1 MLTEYPRFTPEM
13 KKTHTILLPNML
25 PMHERLMEKVFKSY
39 GYNVKLLTN
48 DGRGVIENGQKF
60 VHNDTCYPAMLVIG
74 QFIDAIKNGGY
85 DPDRVA
91 VLITQTGGGC
101 RASNYIHLLRK
112 GLAKAG
118 YPQVPVLSFNVS
130 GLERDSGFSLT
141 LPMLHRLLY
150 AVLYGDLLMLLR
162 NQTKPYEVNAGES
175 EALCEKWVEK
185 LTSEM
190 EKKVNYRKIK
200 ENYRKVIEDF
210 AKIELRKE
218 ERIRVGIVGEI
229 FIKYS
234 PLGNNDLENFL
245 IQEGAEPVVPGL
257 TDFCLY
263 CVYNGIIDT
272 ELYGINKI
280 KSFFSKIIMKLLLK
294 KQKDVIDAIKKNGK
308 FRPNTPFDHTITLAG
323 DYVGMGTKMGEGW
336 LLTAEMIELSE
347 DGVKNIVCAQP
358 FGCLP
363 NHIVGKGMMK
373 PIKEK
378 NPDVNIVAVDYDP
391 SATRINQE
399 NRIKL
404 MLANAKKSDE

>member
-1 MLTEYPRFTPEM
+1 MLTEYPHFTPEM
-13 KKTHTILLPNML
+13 KKTHTILIPNML
-25 PMHERLMEKVFKSY
+25 PMHEKLMEKIFLSY
-39 GYNVKLLTN
+39 GYKIKLLTN
-48 DGRGVIENGQKF
+48 DGKSVIENGQKY

-85 DPDRVA
+85 DPDKIA
-91 VLITQTGGGC
+91 VVITQTGGGC

-112 GLAKAG
+112 GLANAG
-118 YPQVPVLSFNVS
+118 YGQVPVMSLNFS
-130 GLERDSGFSLT
+130 GLEKDSGVELSLP
-141 LPMLHRLLY
+141 LIHRLLY

-162 NQTKPYEVNAGES
+162 NQTKPYEVNPGES
-175 EALCEKWVEK
+175 EALCDKWVK
-185 LTSEM
+185 ILTDEM
-190 EKKVNYRKIK
+190 EKKVSYRKIK
-200 ENYRKVIEDF
+200 ENYRKVIADF
-210 AKIELRKE
+210 AKIELRHE
-218 ERIRVGIVGEI
+218 ERVRVGIVGEI

-245 IQEGAEPVVPGL
+245 ISEGAEPVVPGL
-257 TDFCLY
+257 VDFCLY
-263 CVYNGIIDT
+263 CVYNGIMDT
-272 ELYGINKI
+272 SLYGKW
-280 KSFFSKIIMKLLLK
+280 KLKGFLSKYVMRILVK
-294 KQKDVIDAIKKNGK
+294 KQKDVIKAIIEDGH
-308 FRPNTPFDHTITLAG
+308 FRPNTPFDHTLTLAG

-347 DGVKNIVCAQP
+347 SGVKNIVCAQP

-404 MLANAKKSDE
+404 MLANAKKS